1 MKIFMSHSSKQKLFV
16 KELRRHIPASMS
28 LWIDERELRVGA
40 NIEAELESAVRQSC
54 DFFIL
59 VIDRDS
65 NESEWVHKEISWAI
79 EREKELGQTF
89 LLPIVVDSD
98 AWTGSDPRIRD
109 RKFLALQDFT
119 DESIAAV
126 GRSLTSEM
134 FEWLSNRLSNERS
147 VSPGDLERKSNA
159 GLLKSAD
166 QLTSG
171 LATIVKSEL
180 VPYRASN
187 PISLTDFLAQL
198 RRNSAVD
205 MSTPEDLFDVLERLN
220 SLHLLNGVEFD
231 EDFIFLSRENFS
243 YKSDLHV
250 PVKKQMARFA
260 AKSIQSGMTIAL
272 DGGSSVLAVVNVITR
287 RLRTGNLQG
296 LNIITNFIPAA
307 AELLD
312 ELSTLGAGDRD
323 RLAQV
328 FMIGGLTRP
337 VSLTTIPLDFAK
349 GSELLTDPT
358 VEYDRILQTTGP
370 IDVAFIG
377 ANGMFGTTGL
387 GTHNP
392 YETSVKRWFVENSTR
407 RFILMDPT
415 KLRIPQDVPFASFDD
430 GLEIVT
436 GYTDA
441 NREAIEEFA
450 ELIEPTA
457 STFEVVK

>member
-1 MKIFMSHSSKQKLFV
+1 
-16 KELRRHIPASMS
+16 
-28 LWIDERELRVGA
+28 
-40 NIEAELESAVRQSC
+40 
-54 DFFIL
+54 
-59 VIDRDS
+59 
-65 NESEWVHKEISWAI
+65 
-79 EREKELGQTF
+79 
-89 LLPIVVDSD
+89 
-98 AWTGSDPRIRD
+98 
-109 RKFLALQDFT
+109 
-119 DESIAAV
+119 
-126 GRSLTSEM
+126 
-134 FEWLSNRLSNERS
+134 
-147 VSPGDLERKSNA
+147 
-159 GLLKSAD
+159 
-166 QLTSG
+166 
-171 LATIVKSEL
+171 
-180 VPYRASN
+180 
-187 PISLTDFLAQL
+187 
-198 RRNSAVD
+198 
-205 MSTPEDLFDVLERLN
+205 
-220 SLHLLNGVEFD
+220 
-231 EDFIFLSRENFS
+231 
-243 YKSDLHV
+243 
-250 PVKKQMARFA
+250 VKKQMARFA

-392 YETSVKRWFVENSTR
+392 YETSVKRWFVENSKR